1 MVRPIGLC
9 ECEFVMFAI
18 DIVHHRACICHAST
32 AAEGRRSC
40 ARHPSETSAET
51 SCNLKKDNRT
61 NNYPSHDYRR
71 RTADFY
77 RSANACIGKVSDP
90 RTDKMFT
97 RVWPDIIRGLAAD
110 EYCNAFWT
118 QGNGAGLQLSD
129 DVGGDVVVKARPVGA
144 DAA

>member
-1 MVRPIGLC
+1 MELLLVLKI
-9 ECEFVMFAI
+9 
-18 DIVHHRACICHAST
+18 
-32 AAEGRRSC
+32 AALFHVNS
-40 ARHPSETSAET
+40 
-51 SCNLKKDNRT
+51 NRT
-61 NNYPSHDYRR
+61 NNYPSHNYRL

-97 RVWPDIIRGLAAD
+97 RVCPDIIRGSAAD

-118 QGNGAGLQLSD
+118 HGNAADLQLSD

-144 DAA
+144 DGA